1 MGCCP
6 SLVSVSFLCLLLC
19 CSSATEV
26 VTIDV
31 HAAKE
36 LTNSGYRY
44 LDVRWINR
52 FSLWIGL
59 SLKFLGW
66 VLFWLWNLNWIHR
79 TVEEFKKGHADVEN
93 ILNIPYLF
101 TTPEGTYIISGSVC
115 WFVWDIN
122 ISCTG
127 SRTSA
132 KMIWMWVWVSERL
145 KIPEFLEQ
153 VQSACSKE
161 DHLVVV
167 IFHLISGL
175 NHNKYNLDEFSEIV
189 YLFSMNGC
197 LGGVRSLAAASVLV
211 NAVTSSST
219 FFSFLFCFWIIFFL
233 EKRCIENLGWQG
245 FKDVKDMGGG
255 YEAWVETGLTV
266 TKPKEE
272 EKWLDASL

>member
-1 MGCCP
+1 MASP
-6 SLVSVSFLCLLLC
+6 
-19 CSSATEV
+19 SSATEV

-44 LDVRWINR
+44 LDVR
-52 FSLWIGL
+52 
-59 SLKFLGW
+59 
-66 VLFWLWNLNWIHR
+66 

-101 TTPEGTYIISGSVC
+101 TTPE
-115 WFVWDIN
+115 
-122 ISCTG
+122 
-127 SRTSA
+127 
-132 KMIWMWVWVSERL
+132 ERL

-219 FFSFLFCFWIIFFL
+219 FFSFLFCF
-233 EKRCIENLGWQG
+233 
-245 FKDVKDMGGG
+245 
-255 YEAWVETGLTV
+255 
-266 TKPKEE
+266 
-272 EKWLDASL
+272 